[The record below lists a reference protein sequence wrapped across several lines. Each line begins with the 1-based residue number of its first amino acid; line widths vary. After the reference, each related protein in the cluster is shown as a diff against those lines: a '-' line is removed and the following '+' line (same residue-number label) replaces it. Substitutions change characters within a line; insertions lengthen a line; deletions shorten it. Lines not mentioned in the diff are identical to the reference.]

1 VTRDLSLN
9 FESVPDAAGAA
20 RSALA
25 SLHDRLE
32 PALVDDVRLLATEL
46 VTNSVRHAG
55 GTLSGS
61 IGFQVS
67 ISAHTVRI
75 EVTDA
80 GPGFDTLSPTPGRD
94 GASGWGLYLVDRLA
108 DRWGVERE
116 DGTRVWF
123 EIDRPPVS
131 SNGSGARA
139 AAA

>member
-1 VTRDLSLN
+1 LSLQ
-9 FESVPDAAGAA
+9 FESVPDAASAA

-25 SLHDRLE
+25 SLQDRFE
-32 PALVDDVRLLATEL
+32 PSLIDDVRLLATEL

-55 GTLSGS
+55 RTLSGS

-67 ISAHTVRI
+67 ITAHAVRI

-80 GPGFDTLSPTPGRD
+80 GPGFDNLSPAPGRD

-116 DGTRVWF
+116 AGTRVWF
-123 EIDRPPVS
+123 EIDRPPDRLS
-131 SNGSGARA
+131 QNGDGPA
-139 AAA
+139 AAAAQ